1 MKKMKFADIFF
12 LVLGAIG
19 LLFGGKFGT
28 KAYVVSAICIIL
40 SAIIFVVDRKKK
52 ESL

>member
-1 MKKMKFADIFF
+1 MRFVDIFF
-12 LVLGAIG
+12 LILGVIG

-28 KAYVVSAICIIL
+28 VGYVVSAICIFL
-40 SAIIFVVDRKKK
+40 SAIIFVVNRKKS